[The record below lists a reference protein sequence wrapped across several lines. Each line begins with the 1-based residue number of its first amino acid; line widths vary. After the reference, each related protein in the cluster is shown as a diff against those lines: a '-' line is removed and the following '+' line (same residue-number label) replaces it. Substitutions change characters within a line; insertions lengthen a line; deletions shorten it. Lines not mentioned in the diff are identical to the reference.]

1 MNELGLE
8 PSAKR
13 LLMAEC
19 CFSFVYFKFN
29 LIFRTATIRGIVKH
43 EGFTSLYKGI
53 WPALLKESTQTALSF
68 FFYELAC
75 DILSGSLFNSK

>member
-1 MNELGLE
+1 ML
-8 PSAKR
+8 
-13 LLMAEC
+13 
-19 CFSFVYFKFN
+19 
-29 LIFRTATIRGIVKH
+29 TATIRGIVKH

>member
-8 PSAKR
+8 PSVKR
-13 LLMAEC
+13 LLTAE
-19 CFSFVYFKFN
+19 S
-29 LIFRTATIRGIVKH
+29 TIRGIVKH
-43 EGFTSLYKGI
+43 EGVTSLYKGI

-75 DILSGSLFNSK
+75 DILSGALFNSK